1 MVSDPLSGILVVLDD
16 LETTFR
22 SELAMLQEAQQ
33 RLQAATAA
41 ADEEARAQAVTDL
54 RRALRMLRKTN
65 AEVKSFVD
73 AALER
78 ADEDVL
84 PEA

>member
-1 MVSDPLSGILVVLDD
+1 MTDPLSGVLVVLED

-22 SELAMLQEAQQ
+22 SELVMLQEAQT
-33 RLQAATAA
+33 RLQAAAAA
-41 ADEEARAQAVTDL
+41 ADEEARAVAMTDL
-54 RRALRMLRKTN
+54 RRALRMLRRTN

-78 ADEDVL
+78 ADEYGHQ
-84 PEA
+84 ET

>member
-1 MVSDPLSGILVVLDD
+1 MVIDSLSEVLVVLDD

-33 RLQAATAA
+33 RLQAAAEA
-41 ADEEARAQAVTDL
+41 PDEEAREDAMTDL

-78 ADEDVL
+78 ADEYGHQ
-84 PEA
+84 ET